1 MKQILRNGFGLLI
14 LTVILTLFGAQA
26 SAADTETETADR
38 NLLAAALSFS
48 AYNDDFSKLARQ
60 QLTEGGWSFQSV
72 EVKEKKAEGRFFLA
86 SHARPDGTP
95 VYALVFPGTERS
107 SDIKVDLR
115 IRRVPFGG
123 HNVREFDA
131 VSKEGET
138 LTSPLVHKG
147 FNDYVEAALFTEK
160 LDECG
165 GRTAGEF
172 IADILKENP
181 QAHLLVTGH
190 SLGGAAAVLA
200 AARFSDLG
208 AQPEQ
213 LEVVTFGAPAVG
225 NEAFAER
232 YRHRFTQDRI
242 VMAGDPVHKSL
253 QALSRNFVQ
262 FGTRS
267 IWEQRYSERFEH
279 EMGVYLDMAMHNYY
293 DARGREA
300 DFAPLLMTPKPV
312 TGGIYLARP
321 CITLDFQTTRDE
333 PYVRAAMHDTL
344 LASYTPVTGA
354 ALHIPRQ
361 QIFDEAREQGC
372 RFVLF
377 QQLVGKRIRDN
388 KDSVQR
394 LTLMEELYD
403 VSDTLLN
410 VQSVS
415 ATTKNL
421 TPLETAVYLQQQAKE
436 GRKDYLDPDRS
447 AREAAAAKEA
457 ADNAYV
463 QSIVRRMHQG
473 Q

>member
-1 MKQILRNGFGLLI
+1 
-14 LTVILTLFGAQA
+14 
-26 SAADTETETADR
+26 
-38 NLLAAALSFS
+38 
-48 AYNDDFSKLARQ
+48 
-60 QLTEGGWSFQSV
+60 
-72 EVKEKKAEGRFFLA
+72 
-86 SHARPDGTP
+86 
-95 VYALVFPGTERS
+95 
-107 SDIKVDLR
+107 
-115 IRRVPFGG
+115 
-123 HNVREFDA
+123 
-131 VSKEGET
+131 
-138 LTSPLVHKG
+138 
-147 FNDYVEAALFTEK
+147 
-160 LDECG
+160 
-165 GRTAGEF
+165 
-172 IADILKENP
+172 
-181 QAHLLVTGH
+181 
-190 SLGGAAAVLA
+190 
-200 AARFSDLG
+200 
-208 AQPEQ
+208 
-213 LEVVTFGAPAVG
+213 
-225 NEAFAER
+225 
-232 YRHRFTQDRI
+232 
-242 VMAGDPVHKSL
+242 
-253 QALSRNFVQ
+253 
-262 FGTRS
+262 
-267 IWEQRYSERFEH
+267 
-279 EMGVYLDMAMHNYY
+279 MAMHNYY